1 MCKARLLAWKICF
14 ARLLGW
20 KICLG
25 KAIGFGCISL
35 LGFSVEKY
43 ASVGSL
49 PTNRGI
55 FLTQRDCSHDQEE
68 TVQVNSCATDE
79 SRWHRIR
86 TASWLQDN
94 AAPIFSTA
102 RQQTSCPTRG
112 AMCAASAL
120 RGAGERSAGRG
131 GQNTTAGQLDS
142 WRQSR
147 LHMCLRLINLGWLVL
162 GCIEADLCKKLLW
175 I

>member
-1 MCKARLLAWKICF
+1 MMIDKIRMCKARLLAWKICF

-25 KAIGFGCISL
+25 W
-35 LGFSVEKY
+35 
-43 ASVGSL
+43 
-49 PTNRGI
+49 PNRGI